1 MTRFGPDFGRTFDST
16 FEPDL
21 SIFAIS
27 AICLNLKQP
36 RLEECPR
43 GDDAAQQVVSD
54 THRSSLRDREC
65 PRVDDGSDRQSSM
78 GPDDGLNQLLPV
90 PSPGEQEPLNLPR
103 SVHHETTFPK
113 ESARNRPEIGP

>member
-1 MTRFGPDFGRTFDST
+1 LTPFWPILNLGFACFAALFGFRGGFLTRFGPDFGRTFDST
-16 FEPDL
+16 FGPFL
-21 SIFAIS
+21 SVFAIS

-65 PRVDDGSDRQSSM
+65 PRVDDVR
-78 GPDDGLNQLLPV
+78 
-90 PSPGEQEPLNLPR
+90 
-103 SVHHETTFPK
+103 
-113 ESARNRPEIGP
+113 